1 MSEKISRRKFL
12 QISSL
17 GAAAAAVLT
26 GCGPASRYVVRKP
39 YANMP
44 EYNQTGVST
53 YYATTCRECA
63 AGCGLIMR
71 TFEGRAIK
79 AEGNPQHPVNR
90 GKLCPRGLTSVQGLY
105 NPDRIQ
111 SPRKAAGRGSGNFID
126 IPWDEALSTA
136 SNLLGGDPAGVAFLL
151 GYQPDHLY
159 DLVKEITAA
168 MGAPAPVRYGALGM
182 FEARATL
189 IEAAR
194 QTTGKAGLPFFD
206 LGSADVVFSFGANFL
221 ETWLSPLA
229 YSRGYGNLRQGK
241 LGKRGYLVSFEARQ
255 SVTSGVADEWIPV
268 IPGSEGL
275 VAKAIGRLAAQIN
288 GGTIPTAFADLDLA
302 QAVQQSG
309 VSEEKLHHLAE
320 LFAQAQQPLAIPGG
334 AALGHVNGLASAKA
348 ILALNALKGAASAWL
363 AAEDDSAGSLASVV
377 ALVNRMKSGEI
388 HTLFIHGVNPV
399 FELPAALGFSD
410 AMKNVKAVVSFSSF
424 PDETAL
430 LSDWILPD
438 HTGLE
443 SFGYQRVLAG
453 SDRPALSAL
462 QPVVAPL
469 YDTRATADVLIEAA
483 RSRGGAL
490 AAAITY
496 QDEVDFLQQKILPM
510 MNAGGFYSAPEI
522 FTFWSSWLQY
532 GGWWKGSAEAA
543 PIDFSS
549 ALGESIPVAAPPAL
563 PEGKLHFL
571 SYGTQMGDGSG
582 ANRPWLQETPDPT
595 TTAMWNSWIEIH
607 PETAGKLGLHDDDVV
622 RVSSAAGELEAI
634 VYLFPAIRPD
644 TVAIPFGQGHTALG
658 RFAEGRGANPA
669 AVMELLLNEAGDLA
683 CGDLQVTI
691 TPTGKRRPLARFE
704 SREGVYG
711 DHAG

>member
-39 YANMP
+39 YANMQ

-53 YYATTCRECA
+53 YYATTCRECS

-90 GKLCPRGLTSVQGLY
+90 GKLCPRGLTAVQGLY
-105 NPDRIQ
+105 NPDRIKE
-111 SPRKAAGRGSGNFID
+111 PRKAAGRSSGNFID
-126 IPWDEALSTA
+126 ITWDEALDTA
-136 SNLLGGDPAGVAFLL
+136 SNLLGGDPAGVAFLM
-151 GYQPDHLY
+151 GYQPDHLF

-168 MGAPAPVRYGALGM
+168 MGAPEPVRYNTLAM

-189 IEAAR
+189 IEAMR
-194 QTTGKAGLPFFD
+194 QITGKSGLPFFD

-229 YSRGYGNLRQGK
+229 YSRGYGNLRQGR
-241 LGKRGYLVSFEARQ
+241 LGKRGYLVSFEPRQ
-255 SVTSGVADEWIPV
+255 SVTSGAADEWIPV

-288 GGTIPTAFADLDLA
+288 GETIPTAFADLDLA
-302 QAVQQSG
+302 QTVQQSG

-320 LFAQAQQPLAIPGG
+320 LFVQAQQPLAIPGG
-334 AALGHVNGLASAKA
+334 GALGHANGLASAKA
-348 ILALNALKGAASAWL
+348 ILALNALKGTLLASL
-363 AAEDDSAGSLASVV
+363 ATEDEPVGSLAS
-377 ALVNRMKSGEI
+377 LVNRMKNGEI

-399 FELPAALGFSD
+399 FELPAALGFTD
-410 AMKNVKAVVSFSSF
+410 ALKNVKAVVSFSSF

-430 LSDWILPD
+430 ASDWILPD

-453 SDRPALSAL
+453 SDRPALSSL

-469 YDTRATADVLIEAA
+469 YNTRSTADVLIEAA
-483 RSRGGAL
+483 QSRGGAL

-496 QDEVDFLQQKILPM
+496 QDEVDFIQQKILPYI
-510 MNAGGFYSAPEI
+510 NAGGFYTAPEI
-522 FTFWSSWLQY
+522 LTFWSSWLQY
-532 GGWWKGSAEAA
+532 GGWWKANPETV

-549 ALGESIPVAAPPAL
+549 ALGESIPVTSPPSL
-563 PEGKLHFL
+563 MEGKFHFL
-571 SYGTQMGDGSG
+571 TYATQMGDGSG

-595 TTAMWNSWIEIH
+595 TTVMWNSWIEIH
-607 PETAGKLGLHDDDVV
+607 PETAAKLGLHDDDVV
-622 RVSSAAGELEAI
+622 RVSSTAGELEAI

-669 AVMELLLNEAGDLA
+669 AVMEILLNEAGDLA
-683 CGDLQVTI
+683 YGDLQVTI